1 MKLIERRT
9 MNRRDIPAVVSLR
22 EIADMRSV
30 TISAASNWSR
40 TFADF
45 PAPFEE
51 LAIGSVY
58 VRQEAVDFLE
68 RHPELG
74 QVTPAKLT
82 VEQKEEIRSRIAAG
96 DTRVSVIAREYG
108 VSRGLIYKFA
118 GDLLTPQDE
127 VG

>member
-1 MKLIERRT
+1 
-9 MNRRDIPAVVSLR
+9 
-22 EIADMRSV
+22 
-30 TISAASNWSR
+30 
-40 TFADF
+40 
-45 PAPFEE
+45 
-51 LAIGSVY
+51 
-58 VRQEAVDFLE
+58 VDFLE